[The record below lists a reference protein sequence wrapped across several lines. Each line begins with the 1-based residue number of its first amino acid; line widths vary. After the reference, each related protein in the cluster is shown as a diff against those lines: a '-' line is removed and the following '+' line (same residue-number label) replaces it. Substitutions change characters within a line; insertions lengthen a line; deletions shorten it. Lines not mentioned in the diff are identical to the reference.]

1 MQACPAFST
10 STQVGDDH
18 EARRTFT
25 ILATNFAGKSSVLF
39 RQKTAVHEKASGKH
53 VPAYDQYTTAAL
65 IQQGDHVIQV
75 YIEKD
80 AANLAKQLS
89 AKAVARL
96 CAAITC

>member
-1 MQACPAFST
+1 M
-10 STQVGDDH
+10 
-18 EARRTFT
+18 
-25 ILATNFAGKSSVLF
+25 
-39 RQKTAVHEKASGKH
+39 
-53 VPAYDQYTTAAL
+53 PAYDQYTTAAL